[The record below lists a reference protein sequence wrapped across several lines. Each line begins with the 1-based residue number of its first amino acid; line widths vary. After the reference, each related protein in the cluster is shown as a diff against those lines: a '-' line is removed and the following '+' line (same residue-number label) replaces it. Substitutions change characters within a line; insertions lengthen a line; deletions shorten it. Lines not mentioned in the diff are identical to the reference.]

1 MKNDNVAP
9 SVAPKNTV
17 AVPMKIPNPMSFVAA
32 VNAIPAPMVRILPGI
47 NATVQ
52 NA

>member
-1 MKNDNVAP
+1 MKSNVAP

-17 AVPMKIPNPMSFVAA
+17 AVPIKIPNPMSFVAA
-32 VNAIPAPMVRILPGI
+32 VNAIPAPMVRIPGI